1 MLDVALGFLVKS
13 LNSYLVARTGGSF
26 GDAQATKLVDDAGK
40 WAVKEDHVG
49 VSVIS
54 LEEERALKSHLPET
68 VFVNGRQVLLE
79 PELKINLHVV
89 FAANFK
95 QYDHALR
102 YVGHVLT
109 YFQANPTFTPDEHAG
124 LDPRI
129 ERLTL
134 ELQSLSYEQ
143 LNQIWA
149 FIGGKQLPS
158 VIYRVR
164 MVTLRD
170 SAPDQVGAPITRI
183 DTTLHGRE

>member
-1 MLDVALGFLVKS
+1 MAVAFLVKS
-13 LNSYLVARTGGSF
+13 LNSYLVARSGGDF
-26 GDAQATKLVDDAGK
+26 GEAQATRLVDDAGK
-40 WAVKEDHVG
+40 WAVKEDHLG

-54 LEEERALKSHLPET
+54 VEEERVLKSHLPET
-68 VFVNGRQVLLE
+68 VFVDGRHVLLG
-79 PELKINLHVV
+79 PDLKVNLHVI

-109 YFQANPTFTPDEHAG
+109 FFQANQTFTPDEHAG

-143 LNQIWA
+143 LNQVWA
-149 FIGGKQLPS
+149 FVGAKQLPS
-158 VIYRVR
+158 VVYKVR
-164 MVTLRD
+164 LVTLRD
-170 SAPDQVGAPITRI
+170 TAPNDVGAPITRI
-183 DTTLHGRE
+183 DTSLRGR